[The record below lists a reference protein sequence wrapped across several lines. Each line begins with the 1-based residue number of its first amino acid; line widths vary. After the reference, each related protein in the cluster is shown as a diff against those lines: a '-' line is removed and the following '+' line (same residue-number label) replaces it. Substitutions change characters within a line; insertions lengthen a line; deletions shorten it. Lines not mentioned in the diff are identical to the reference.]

1 MSLLSQRLSRL
12 GTEGAFRVVPLIHQ
26 AEQRLGRRVIRCNIG
41 EPDFPTP
48 GHVIE
53 ELKRQL
59 DAGNTKYV
67 DPQGILPLRQAVARH
82 FEQRGVPATPERVVI
97 FAGTKPSI
105 GLTEHAYLDEGD
117 EIIYPSPGFP
127 IYESFAPYLGARPVP
142 LHLREE
148 RGFAFTAADLAALIT
163 PRTKLVMLNFP
174 SNPTGGVAP
183 RALLEEIA
191 EVLRTRLPPDARV
204 FSDEIYEDIVFDGAE
219 HLSIASLPG
228 MAERTIVASGVS
240 KSYAWTGG
248 RVGWAVF
255 PTEAEAQAFKNL
267 NINYFSCVSGA
278 NQEAAR
284 FALESPLTAPAVR
297 QMVAAFQARRDVVC
311 AALNAIDGV
320 RCTTPRGAFYCWPN
334 VSGVCDRL
342 GIRAADGPPSRQLQ
356 MFLLFAHGLATLDRN
371 SFGVLG
377 SEGQHFLRF
386 SVATSLDDLH
396 EAMRRFA
403 AAAKDERGFTAYR
416 EGAMALNSL

>member
-1 MSLLSQRLSRL
+1 MSLFSQRLSRL

-26 AEQRLGRRVIRCNIG
+26 AERATGRRVIRCNIG

-48 GHVIE
+48 QHIVD

-67 DPQGILPLRQAVARH
+67 DPQGILSLRTAVARH
-82 FEQRGVPATPERVVI
+82 FEKRGVAATPERVVI

-117 EIIYPSPGFP
+117 EVIYPSPGFP

-148 RGFAFTAADLAALIT
+148 KGFAFTAADLAALIT

-191 EVLRTRLPPDARV
+191 QVLRTRLPPDARV

-219 HLSIASLPG
+219 HVSIASLPG
-228 MAERTIVASGVS
+228 MAGHTIVASGVS

-255 PTEAEAQAFKNL
+255 PTEEEAQAFRNL

-284 FALESPLTAPAVR
+284 FALESPLTPPAVR
-297 QMVAAFQARRDVVC
+297 KMVSAFQSRRDVVV

-320 RCTTPRGAFYCWPN
+320 RCTTPRGSFYCWPN
-334 VSGVCDRL
+334 VSGACDRL
-342 GIRAADGPPSRQLQ
+342 GIRPEDGPPSRQLQ
-356 MFLLFAHGLATLDRN
+356 LFLLFRHGVATLDRN

-377 SEGQHFLRF
+377 SEGQHFLRI
-386 SVATSLDDLH
+386 SVATSMGDL
-396 EAMRRFA
+396 EEGMRRLAVA
-403 AAAKDERGFTAYR
+403 ANDSDGFRAWR
-416 EGAMALNSL
+416 EQP